1 MKSNQPKS
9 KLTIAIVCLLI
20 GGLGIHRRMMGY
32 SNWWLV
38 LIVSIVTLG
47 IGGGLWALIDFV
59 RVLAGNLKMADGQ
72 ALR

>member
-1 MKSNQPKS
+1 
-9 KLTIAIVCLLI
+9 
-20 GGLGIHRRMMGY
+20 MMGY